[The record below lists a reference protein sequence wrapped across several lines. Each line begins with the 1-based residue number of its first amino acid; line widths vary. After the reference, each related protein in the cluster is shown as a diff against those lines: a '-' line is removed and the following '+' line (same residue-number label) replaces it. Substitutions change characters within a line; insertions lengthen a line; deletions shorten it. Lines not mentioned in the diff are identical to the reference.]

1 MTGLGQHS
9 GYLHWELLGFRR
21 FKLLLWGSR
30 STRRCQV
37 PDDYMHFCSIWN
49 SNTSEYSRGSLHY
62 NYNRK
67 VIKLYIKKEQ
77 ALDDAA
83 FYVLLSA
90 RRATMQKITVLLMQA
105 KGGLQAGARKEC
117 QTRGIYLVTCL
128 LPLITQHYCLYSGQ
142 PNSRHKD

>member
-1 MTGLGQHS
+1 M
-9 GYLHWELLGFRR
+9 
-21 FKLLLWGSR
+21 
-30 STRRCQV
+30 
-37 PDDYMHFCSIWN
+37 
-49 SNTSEYSRGSLHY
+49 SEYSRGSLHY

-105 KGGLQAGARKEC
+105 KRGLQAGARKEC

-142 PNSRHKD
+142 PNSRHRD

>member
-1 MTGLGQHS
+1 M
-9 GYLHWELLGFRR
+9 
-21 FKLLLWGSR
+21 
-30 STRRCQV
+30 
-37 PDDYMHFCSIWN
+37 
-49 SNTSEYSRGSLHY
+49 
-62 NYNRK
+62 
-67 VIKLYIKKEQ
+67 IKLYIKKEQ

-142 PNSRHKD
+142 PHSRHRD